1 MIILELREEQA
12 RVTKA
17 IEALEAF
24 AFKNKNRPQ
33 LGSKLESKL
42 QATVK
47 RRGRPPGSR
56 NKPKQPPAQTSRPGS
71 TREWSDIPN

>member
-24 AFKNKNRPQ
+24 AFKNKNRP
-33 LGSKLESKL
+33 KLESGL
-42 QATVK
+42 GPSVK
-47 RRGRPPGSR
+47 RRGRPLGSR
-56 NKPKQPPAQTSRPGS
+56 NKPKQQPAPPSRPGS
-71 TREWSDIPN
+71 IREWSDTPN